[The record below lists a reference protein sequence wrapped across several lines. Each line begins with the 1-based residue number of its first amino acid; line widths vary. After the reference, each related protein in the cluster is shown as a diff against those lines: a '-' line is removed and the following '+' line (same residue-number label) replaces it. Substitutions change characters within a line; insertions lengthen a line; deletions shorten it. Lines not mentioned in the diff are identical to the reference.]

1 MSDLFYLLSFD
12 NGATGIAEIAPLVRG
27 IVTAIIW
34 FVYLCV
40 SKRVEAVIPSSTR
53 RTLKK
58 DYIICAVLAIFSI
71 YFAVA
76 SFAVSPTAQKLGT
89 IENTNGN
96 RVVNKKFTDSEG
108 ETFTYTGEVVN
119 GKPNG
124 IGEGIYSYGRYV
136 GPYKNGLMHGADGKF
151 TEKGGATFVGSFD
164 KDYYNEGRLTRSD
177 GTYFE
182 GKMKDGVPYKGTE
195 YYKSGKVKKQL

>member
-1 MSDLFYLLSFD
+1 MLLLCY
-12 NGATGIAEIAPLVRG
+12 AIHTLLQ
-27 IVTAIIW
+27 VT
-34 FVYLCV
+34 
-40 SKRVEAVIPSSTR
+40 P
-53 RTLKK
+53 
-58 DYIICAVLAIFSI
+58 IFSI

-151 TEKGGATFVGSFD
+151 TEKGGAIFVGSFD
-164 KDYYNEGRLTRSD
+164 KDYYDEGRLTRSD

-195 YYKSGKVKKQL
+195 YYKSGKVKKQIK